1 MVLWVW
7 SRVSRHRPSL
17 QYPLPKAQRAGTHGE
32 RRLRE
37 RGSNSR
43 TATNA
48 ACFQY
53 FERRGRRI
61 LRLFSSLH
69 LITIITTLSSSEYFP
84 ALGHR
89 GKRVFTP
96 RPPTNPLL
104 SCLDLSTGS
113 SRLPPPPV
121 SASWMM
127 LCPALRCRQGLS
139 GLPPRANQ
147 LLRRLCQAGHKPL
160 HAHQPFG
167 VLSSY
172 VFDERYN
179 VTSDNA
185 ASNTKHK
192 IKEIDQIFS
201 EDGRQQCFG
210 EISQVSKI

>member
-17 QYPLPKAQRAGTHGE
+17 QYQLPKAQRARKHGE

-69 LITIITTLSSSEYFP
+69 LVTTITTLSSSEYFP

-96 RPPTNPLL
+96 RSQLIPSFHVLICPLQPAAPTTGLHKLDDAVPCTEVPARTLRTSSACQSIIETLVPGRPQALACAPTFWCPLF
-104 SCLDLSTGS
+104 
-113 SRLPPPPV
+113 
-121 SASWMM
+121 
-127 LCPALRCRQGLS
+127 LC
-139 GLPPRANQ
+139 
-147 LLRRLCQAGHKPL
+147 
-160 HAHQPFG
+160 F
-167 VLSSY
+167 
-172 VFDERYN
+172 
-179 VTSDNA
+179 
-185 ASNTKHK
+185 
-192 IKEIDQIFS
+192 
-201 EDGRQQCFG
+201 
-210 EISQVSKI
+210 